1 MKNLY
6 LTTRDKLGESKFYE
20 LNLSHV
26 AKTGLGKGEELS
38 GFTLSSTLTTRKQV
52 NDLINLLVS
61 LEPTLDK

>member
-6 LTTRDKLGESKFYE
+6 LTTINKSGISKFHE
-20 LNLSHV
+20 LNLAHV
-26 AKTGLGKGEELS
+26 ARTGLGKGEELK

-61 LEPTLDK
+61 LEPTLNK